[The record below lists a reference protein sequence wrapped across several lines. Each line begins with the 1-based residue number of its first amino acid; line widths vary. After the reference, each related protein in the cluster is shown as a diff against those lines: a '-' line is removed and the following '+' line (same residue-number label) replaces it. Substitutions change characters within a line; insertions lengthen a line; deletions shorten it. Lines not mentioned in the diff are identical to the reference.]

1 MDTDKRA
8 EENASFNPE
17 LLEWLV
23 CPMTKGSLAWDSDR
37 DELVS
42 KSAGLAYPVRDGI
55 PILLASEARTIT
67 SRVVKL
73 RASRQ

>member
-23 CPMTKGSLAWDSDR
+23 CPMTKGSLTWDSDR

-73 RASRQ
+73 RASRR

>member
-1 MDTDKRA
+1 MDADRRA

-17 LLEWLV
+17 LLKRLV
-23 CPMTKGSLAWDSDR
+23 CPVTKGSLAWDGDR

-55 PILLASEARTIT
+55 PILLASEARTII

-73 RASRQ
+73 RASRG

>member
-1 MDTDKRA
+1 MDSDKRA
-8 EENASFNPE
+8 EENASFNSE

-23 CPMTKGSLAWDSDR
+23 CPMTKCSLAWDSDR

-73 RASRQ
+73 RASRR